1 MKTILFVIVT
11 QLLIVVSL
19 PVYGF
24 QIEPQNPKADNTRI
38 TIRIVN
44 DSIPLAKRKRFRV
57 RPKFE
62 TIHLVLGFGVL
73 NSDYSDLRMLELNPG
88 NISVPMSIYIH
99 VPLTL
104 DSPAFFF
111 TGGWDIGLGG
121 GTNSFKG
128 LLMFQSPYRIM
139 LGFGG
144 GTSIYSYKDDNII
157 IGANQSYPILA
168 GGINLSRQRV
178 DLLVTLPLAPSL
190 KQDFEGSRY
199 SIRPA
204 VIQVSLLIS
213 LR

>member
-1 MKTILFVIVT
+1 MKTV
-11 QLLIVVSL
+11 LLALAVWLSLSVSY

-24 QIEPQNPKADNTRI
+24 QMKPNNTKTDSAGI
-38 TIRIVN
+38 TIRLVN
-44 DSIPLAKRKRFRV
+44 DSIPLSRQKRKGV

-73 NSDYSDLRMLELNPG
+73 NSDYSDLRMLGPDPS

-99 VPLTL
+99 VPFTI

-139 LGFGG
+139 LGFGA
-144 GTSIYSYKDDNII
+144 GTTIYSYDDDNII

-168 GGINLSRQRV
+168 GGINVSKQRV
-178 DLLVTLPLAPSL
+178 DLLVTLPVTSPL
-190 KQDFEGSRY
+190 KQDFEGRRY

-204 VIQVSLLIS
+204 GIQVSLLIS